1 MSEYYYRQMLRKVE
15 ALGYSTEALHHR
27 LRQAVTTGQ
36 FLKSFDEGIPAERQK
51 YQNFL
56 RREAKGV
63 TYLTHQIGYRHGRLL
78 DISLDEDRS
87 NRNYRLIYR

>member
-1 MSEYYYRQMLRKVE
+1 MFSLFLNVFI
-15 ALGYSTEALHHR
+15 LH
-27 LRQAVTTGQ
+27 TTFQ
-36 FLKSFDEGIPAERQK
+36 IESFDEGIPAERQE

-63 TYLTHQIGYRHGRLL
+63 TYLTYQMGYRHGRPL

-87 NRNYRLIYR
+87 NRNYRPIYR